1 MPSLREIA
9 SGLRKSN
16 PTDEERKSTID
27 ALNALSTTD
36 MLKVLGMTRE
46 MEESHVEKN

>member
-9 SGLRKSN
+9 AGLRKSN
-16 PTDEERKSTID
+16 PTDEERASTVG
-27 ALNALSTTD
+27 AFNALSTTD

-46 MEESHVEKN
+46 MEESHVEKS

>member
-9 SGLRKSN
+9 SALRESS
-16 PTDEERKSTID
+16 PTDEERAST
-27 ALNALSTTD
+27 AAAFNALSTTD

-46 MEESHVEKN
+46 MEEIHVEKN